1 MGTIVNICGLESEAG
16 RQLNG
21 QIGRIVD
28 FDAVA
33 GRYGVVFPALR
44 PATVIQVR
52 VACGGG
58 GWGESEGEQVLISG
72 TAREPRRCF
81 F

>member
-33 GRYGVVFPALR
+33 RRYGVVFPALR

-52 VACGGG
+52 VACG
-58 GWGESEGEQVLISG
+58 V
-72 TAREPRRCF
+72 TAAAMLSNS
-81 F
+81 